1 MVIRTGNKN
10 FWKTVKPLLTDKLR
24 SSKKIS
30 LVEQE
35 KVATNDKEY
44 ADIWY
49 NFLWSYLKVYLI
61 LPNATLNYR
70 NYRSIFTIKK
80 ITDKDVAKKKGCQ
93 KML

>member
-44 ADIWY
+44 ADIW
-49 NFLWSYLKVYLI
+49 NDFLWSYLKVYLI

>member
-44 ADIWY
+44 ADIWN
-49 NFLWSYLKVYLI
+49 NFLRSYLKVYLI

>member
-10 FWKTVKPLLTDKLR
+10 CWKTVKPLLTDKLK

-44 ADIWY
+44 ADIWN

-70 NYRSIFTIKK
+70 NYQSIFTIKK

>member
-10 FWKTVKPLLTDKLR
+10 FWKTVKPLLTDKLK

-30 LVEQE
+30 VVEQE

-44 ADIWY
+44 ADIWN

-80 ITDKDVAKKKGCQ
+80 ITDKDVGKKKGCQ